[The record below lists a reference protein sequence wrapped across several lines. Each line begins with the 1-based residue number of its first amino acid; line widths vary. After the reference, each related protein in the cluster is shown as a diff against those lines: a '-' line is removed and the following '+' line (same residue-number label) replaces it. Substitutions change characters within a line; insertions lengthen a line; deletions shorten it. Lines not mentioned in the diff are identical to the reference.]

1 MGRKFYFRFQRSFVC
16 QLIEDCLLLISDI
29 NLFHFMRI
37 FSTNLIYYDI
47 FNICLFNVAVLPIKF
62 KYLENVTILFR
73 AVSVEMHQTVLP
85 TKRISKSS
93 QTNNYYILTS
103 LRFDC
108 RLCWI
113 ADFILL
119 FFVQKRFVQTKIQKP
134 MFWKLV
140 VIAQG

>member
-16 QLIEDCLLLISDI
+16 QLIEDCLLLIPDI

-47 FNICLFNVAVLPIKF
+47 FNICLFNVAMLPIKF
-62 KYLENVTILFR
+62 KYLENETILFR
-73 AVSVEMHQTVLP
+73 VVSVELHQTVLP

-93 QTNNYYILTS
+93 QTKNYYIPTS

-108 RLCWI
+108 GLCWI

-119 FFVQKRFVQTKIQKP
+119 FLYRRGLFRQKSKSQCSGN
-134 MFWKLV
+134 WKW
-140 VIAQG
+140 